1 MTDPILQQADALRQS
16 LIACRRDL
24 HRHPE
29 LGYQEHRT
37 AGVVARALRELGM
50 EVRTGVAQTGVVG
63 LLQGP
68 GPGPTLMLRFDMD
81 ALPIQEGTGAPYAS
95 TIPGVMHACGHDG
108 HTAIGLAVAQLLHAG
123 RGSWRGRVKFVFQP
137 AEEGLG
143 GAARMVQEGVLEA
156 PEADFA
162 LGLHLWNERPVGWM
176 GITEGPVMAGAD
188 MLDIRVRGSGAHAAA
203 PHQARDPVVAAA
215 HIVTALQTVVSRG
228 LNPLHSA
235 VLSVTTIRGGKAF
248 NVIPDEAE
256 LEGTLRTFQPRVRE
270 MIIDRVRGIAA
281 GVAQG
286 LGCEA
291 EVEVEL
297 LTPAVV
303 NDVELA
309 RRVQRVGARLWPEAT
324 IERDARTMMADDVA
338 ILMRDV
344 PGCYVL
350 LGANDPQRGLD
361 APHHNPRFDFDEE
374 SLVRGAALLTAAARD
389 LLV

>member
-1 MTDPILQQADALRQS
+1 MTDSIMQQAEALRQS

-37 AGVVARALRELGM
+37 AGIVAEALRELGM

-63 LLQGP
+63 LLEGE

-81 ALPIQEGTGAPYAS
+81 ALPIQEETGAPYAS
-95 TIPGVMHACGHDG
+95 SVSGVMHACGHDG
-108 HTAIGLAVAQLLHAG
+108 HTAIGLAVARLLHAR
-123 RGSWRGRVKFVFQP
+123 RGSWNGRAKFVFQP

-143 GAARMVQEGVLEA
+143 GAARMVQDGVLEA
-156 PEADFA
+156 PEVDYA
-162 LGLHLWNERPVGWM
+162 LGLHLWNARPVGWM
-176 GITEGPVMAGAD
+176 GITGGPVMAGAD
-188 MLDIRVRGSGAHAAA
+188 KMKVRVRGSGAHAAA
-203 PHQARDPVVAAA
+203 PHQAHDPVVAAA
-215 HIVTALQTVVSRG
+215 HIVTALQTVISRD
-228 LNPLHSA
+228 LNPLHAA
-235 VLSVTTIRGGKAF
+235 VLSVTTIRCGKAF
-248 NVIPDEAE
+248 NVIPSEAE
-256 LEGTLRTFQPRVRE
+256 MEGTLRTFHPHVRE
-270 MIIDRVRGIAA
+270 MIIERVREIAA

-291 EVEVEL
+291 GVEVEL

-303 NDVELA
+303 NDIELA
-309 RRVQRVGARLWPEAT
+309 RRVQQVAGWLWPQAT
-324 IERDARTMMADDVA
+324 IESDARTMMADDVA
-338 ILMRDV
+338 VLMNEV

-374 SLVRGAALLTAAARD
+374 SLVRGAALLAAAAQD
-389 LLV
+389 LLG